1 MPGKSIRILQ
11 VEDDES
17 EVRLV
22 RDMLKRA
29 EGVTYDIS
37 RAANLADALARLR
50 ESKFDAIL
58 LDLTLPDSREINTF
72 EKIRTEA
79 QDTPVIVLSGYGDR
93 EFARAAVRNGA
104 QDFLVKGHV
113 DSHLLDCSI
122 RYAIER
128 HILYKRMAENT
139 NQLLDKE
146 RNRVVEE
153 TAGGVAHEIN
163 QPLTVLAL
171 LSEKLLL
178 ESKPDDPIYTHLL
191 SMKAAAERIDEI
203 VKQIEAAKVYATR
216 PYGIDF
222 DILDLKAASG
232 EADKEKS

>member
-1 MPGKSIRILQ
+1 MQGKSIRILQ
-11 VEDDES
+11 VEDDPA

-29 EGVTYDIS
+29 EGVTYEITH
-37 RAANLADALARLR
+37 AGNLADALARINDTT
-50 ESKFDAIL
+50 FDAIL

-72 EKIRTEA
+72 EKVRTAAAEL
-79 QDTPVIVLSGYGDR
+79 PIIVLSGYGDR

-104 QDFLVKGHV
+104 QDFLVKGYV
-113 DSHLLDCSI
+113 DWHLLDCSI

-128 HILYKRMAENT
+128 HLLYKRMAADT
-139 NQLLDKE
+139 NKLLDKE

-163 QPLTVLAL
+163 QPLTVMAL

-178 ESKPDDPIYTHLL
+178 ETKPDDPIYTHLL
-191 SMKAAAERIDEI
+191 SLKMAAERIDAI

-232 EADKEKS
+232 ETDKEKS